1 MYLIGRKREQH
12 ILEDCLSSPRP
23 EFLVVYGRRRVGKTY
38 LIREYFNYQFAFY
51 ASGLAKGKTAQQLNA
66 FHDSL
71 LGYGDDSQKAPSDW
85 FEAFRRLRELLTK
98 EDVRRDPVSGK
109 IVVFLD
115 ELPWMDTA
123 RSDFRAALEYFW
135 NTWGSAVPD
144 LLLIVCGSAT
154 SWIIRHLLRDTGGFY
169 NRVTRKIHL
178 PPFSLL
184 ECEKLFSMNGMVV
197 TRQQVLESYM
207 VFGGIP
213 YYLNAFDRRLS
224 PAQNI
229 EELCFKQTGQLYYEH
244 EELLGSLFKNYE
256 KHAAVLDA
264 LARTKSGTTRTELAK
279 IKEIGD
285 GEPLTKVLNELEQC
299 DFIRKYKTHENQ
311 KNGCLYQVCDPFTL
325 FALRH
330 MKGRTITSWLSYIK
344 TGSYYAWCGNA
355 FELVC
360 LLHVPQIKNAL
371 GIRSVM
377 SLEYAWHSFR
387 PADGTGGAQIDLV
400 IDRSDG
406 IINLCEM
413 KYTKDPLVID
423 AVVLK
428 NLLHKLEVFRT
439 QTAAEKALHLTMVC
453 SEGLLRN
460 AYAGD
465 IQQIITKDDLFTDP

>member
-1 MYLIGRKREQH
+1 M
-12 ILEDCLSSPRP
+12 LEDCLLSPRP

-38 LIREYFNYQFAFY
+38 LIREYFNHQFAFY
-51 ASGLAKGKTAQQLNA
+51 ASGLAKGRTAQQLKA

-71 LGYGDDSQKAPSDW
+71 TDFGDSAASPPKDW
-85 FEAFRRLRELLTK
+85 FEAFRRLRQLLAK
-98 EDVRRDPVSGK
+98 DNVRRDPVSGK

-123 RSDFRAALEYFW
+123 RSDFRVALEHFW

-144 LLLIVCGSAT
+144 LLLIACGSAT
-154 SWIIRHLLRDTGGFY
+154 SWIIRHLLQDTGGFY
-169 NRVTRKIHL
+169 NRVTRKMHL
-178 PPFSLL
+178 MPFSLL

-197 TRQQVLESYM
+197 SRQQVLESYM

-224 PAQNI
+224 PGQNI

-244 EELLGSLFKNYE
+244 EELLRSLFRNYE
-256 KHAAVLDA
+256 KHAAVLNA
-264 LARTKSGTTRTELAK
+264 LARTKCGTTRAELAK

-285 GEPLTKVLNELEQC
+285 GEPLTKVLSELEQC
-299 DFIRKYKTHENQ
+299 DFIRKYKTHETQ

-330 MKGRTITSWLSYIK
+330 MKDRPLSSWLSYIG

-355 FELVC
+355 FELVS
-360 LLHVPQIKNAL
+360 LLHVPQIKNTL
-371 GIRSVM
+371 GVRSVV
-377 SLEYAWHSFR
+377 SLEYAFNSPR
-387 PADGTGGAQIDLV
+387 LADGTGGARIDLV

-406 IINLCEM
+406 IINLCET
-413 KYTKDPLVID
+413 KYTKDPFVID
-423 AVVLK
+423 AAVSK
-428 NLLHKLEVFRT
+428 NLFHKLEVFRT
-439 QTAAEKALHLTMVC
+439 QTKTEKALHLTMVC
-453 SEGLLRN
+453 SKGLIRN

-465 IQQIITKDDLFTDP
+465 IQQVITVDDLFADP